1 MKSFRRRKL
10 EKILINS
17 NGFVKTVI
25 LNRPEKR
32 NALDLEM
39 LEVLYE
45 FFSAEPAAS
54 DRVVVIRG
62 EGPSF
67 CSGIDLAEREK
78 KTINRIGEPCR
89 TCISCD
95 GNVSTTYCLCCSGG
109 GNSRWM
115 RNGITLG
122 VCHSD

>member
-1 MKSFRRRKL
+1 M
-10 EKILINS
+10 EKVLIKS

-54 DRVVVIRG
+54 DRVIVFVG
-62 EGPSF
+62 K
-67 CSGIDLAEREK
+67 DLPFVLGSIWLNERK
-78 KTINRIGEPCR
+78 NRQQ
-89 TCISCD
+89 D
-95 GNVSTTYCLCCSGG
+95 L
-109 GNSRWM
+109 
-115 RNGITLG
+115 
-122 VCHSD
+122 